1 MKKTILLSMAL
12 VYAICINA
20 QTSDKKWG
28 IGVGAG
34 AYTSLQNDGIGFMPE
49 LYFSRYLGS
58 RVDLSLKGNV
68 GLFNSKL
75 TENLD
80 LVSGFLDFK
89 FKLAGESK
97 KFRPYLFAGPG
108 YLANN
113 SESNISF
120 NAGAGAK
127 LYVGSATAL
136 YLEAGYINGI
146 KTTVSGVDDTENF
159 GKATLGIEFD
169 FGKTKDSDMDGVPD
183 KKDKCPNTPTGVAV
197 DKNGCPL
204 DSDGDGV
211 ADYIDDCPT
220 VAGLTSL
227 KGCPDRDGDG
237 IADKDDDCPDVAGVA
252 SLKGCPDADGDGV
265 TDKNDRCPD
274 TPKGVAVDADGCP
287 LDQDKDGVI
296 DAEDECPTIA
306 GPKDNNGCPVK
317 EVKVE
322 ETKVITAEQV
332 IIQKIKTDPV
342 HFPSNQSYLTDYS
355 KNILN
360 KLIKTLKS
368 DPLYHV
374 NAFGYTDSQ
383 GSDDLNIKL
392 SQARVNSVVEYLVSK
407 GISKDRILEQEAFG
421 KSKPV
426 ATNDTPEGRLQ
437 NRRVEFEIFK
447 MK

>member
-1 MKKTILLSMAL
+1 
-12 VYAICINA
+12 
-20 QTSDKKWG
+20 
-28 IGVGAG
+28 
-34 AYTSLQNDGIGFMPE
+34 
-49 LYFSRYLGS
+49 
-58 RVDLSLKGNV
+58 
-68 GLFNSKL
+68 
-75 TENLD
+75 
-80 LVSGFLDFK
+80 
-89 FKLAGESK
+89 
-97 KFRPYLFAGPG
+97 
-108 YLANN
+108 
-113 SESNISF
+113 
-120 NAGAGAK
+120 
-127 LYVGSATAL
+127 
-136 YLEAGYINGI
+136 
-146 KTTVSGVDDTENF
+146 
-159 GKATLGIEFD
+159 
-169 FGKTKDSDMDGVPD
+169 
-183 KKDKCPNTPTGVAV
+183 
-197 DKNGCPL
+197 
-204 DSDGDGV
+204 
-211 ADYIDDCPT
+211 
-220 VAGLTSL
+220 
-227 KGCPDRDGDG
+227 
-237 IADKDDDCPDVAGVA
+237 VA